1 MLNLKIFINNIVVF
15 ELNNFPSKAILGQF
29 NEDNNIIIDS
39 DDENDDNDIKLKDT
53 YICDINSYMFD
64 SIKDNLK
71 NSVDSDISNI
81 STESNNSTKN
91 SNIIKDYTIR
101 IRFTNQHLFWRA
113 GWYLD
118 GGRLV
123 RSIYKI

>member
-1 MLNLKIFINNIVVF
+1 MFDSVNDNLKI
-15 ELNNFPSKAILGQF
+15 ST
-29 NEDNNIIIDS
+29 DS
-39 DDENDDNDIKLKDT
+39 D
-53 YICDINSYMFD
+53 
-64 SIKDNLK
+64 
-71 NSVDSDISNI
+71 I

-91 SNIIKDYTIR
+91 CNIIKDYTVR

>member
-1 MLNLKIFINNIVVF
+1 MAIKEIPT
-15 ELNNFPSKAILGQF
+15 NFRVYYKSMKDAIGPKYEKAV
-29 NEDNNIIIDS
+29 
-39 DDENDDNDIKLKDT
+39 DDYEKGLVEEKALYDDIKLKDT

-64 SIKDNLK
+64 SVKDNLK
-71 NSVDSDISNI
+71 NSTDSDI
-81 STESNNSTKN
+81 STESNNSIKN
-91 SNIIKDYTIR
+91 CNIIKDYTIR

-123 RSIYKI
+123 RSVYKI

>member
-1 MLNLKIFINNIVVF
+1 
-15 ELNNFPSKAILGQF
+15 
-29 NEDNNIIIDS
+29 
-39 DDENDDNDIKLKDT
+39 
-53 YICDINSYMFD
+53 MFD
-64 SIKDNLK
+64 SVKDNLK
-71 NSVDSDISNI
+71 ISTDSDIS
-81 STESNNSTKN
+81 TESSNSNNSNKN
-91 SNIIKDYTIR
+91 CNIIKDYTVR